1 MYCILYFETE
11 KFPEN
16 KKLKIFFANFRSIV
30 TFVQYSLKSMKTS
43 NQTTES
49 TKNQSLSIK
58 DCLKLIGIKELTA
71 NIYAIPKGDHLRKTG
86 LSA

>member
-1 MYCILYFETE
+1 
-11 KFPEN
+11 
-16 KKLKIFFANFRSIV
+16 
-30 TFVQYSLKSMKTS
+30 MKTS